1 LGTLERLMLLAC
13 AVRRRPTT
21 FHETLTTDPAGYR
34 GIRYAAGYEMLES
47 LGNLGDFLGGV
58 GVVITLIYLAVQIRQ
73 NTAQLRSTAEQA
85 RLSSLDEINRE
96 LDAWQSDLVVSEEV
110 SSIWLRG
117 LKGDEQLRGADG
129 LRFEYHG
136 ARLVHIWQGNYFR
149 YLETGDAENWGT
161 NIRHIKMFLSWP
173 GFRAY
178 WDRTKH
184 LQTEAF
190 QAEMHRIA
198 TEPQAA

>member
-1 LGTLERLMLLAC
+1 
-13 AVRRRPTT
+13 
-21 FHETLTTDPAGYR
+21 
-34 GIRYAAGYEMLES
+34 MLES

-58 GVVITLIYLAVQIRQ
+58 GVVITLVYLAIQIRQ
-73 NTAQLRSTAEQA
+73 NTAQLRSAADQT

-110 SSIWLRG
+110 ANIWLRG
-117 LKGDEQLRGADG
+117 LKGDEQLRGADRM
-129 LRFEYHG
+129 RFEYHG

-149 YLETGDAENWGT
+149 YRETGDAENWGT
-161 NIRHIKMFLSWP
+161 TISHVQMFLGWP

-190 QAEMHRIA
+190 QAEMDRIV
-198 TEPQAA
+198 TNPPAA